1 VGAPERAITCGWCI
15 SLCRIRACEVII
27 VKAVG
32 SQWYRLRG
40 GQSTQ
45 STIHHTTLSLSF
57 TRLEPHFGLLP
68 QRALASSFP
77 QCLLSKA
84 ETSTSLSRASVCCG
98 IEMLTPKKPT
108 VSYYTVVTSIPEVR
122 PVRHRPNPAS
132 QPARALTMI
141 HHHRNSFRR
150 LSAALRPLRSC
161 RRAPSFLRWPRR
173 SLYIIR
179 IRVGPSHCITHA
191 SVVPATD

>member
-1 VGAPERAITCGWCI
+1 MGSLARWTILVHQPIT
-15 SLCRIRACEVII
+15 
-27 VKAVG
+27 
-32 SQWYRLRG
+32 
-40 GQSTQ
+40 TP
-45 STIHHTTLSLSF
+45 HFLSSF
-57 TRLEPHFGLLP
+57 TRLKPHFGLLP
-68 QRALASSFP
+68 QCALASSFP

-84 ETSTSLSRASVCCG
+84 ETSTTSLSRASIRCG

-108 VSYYTVVTSIPEVR
+108 VSSYTVVTSTPEVR
-122 PVRHRPNPAS
+122 PVRHRPNPAF

-150 LSAALRPLRSC
+150 LSAASRPLRSR

-191 SVVPATD
+191 SVVPPTD